1 MKSSIPVID
10 LHPFLSGSDEE
21 RRKVAS
27 AVNAACRDV
36 GFLVVVGHGI
46 PQELIDRGHAAARRF
61 FDLDEAT
68 KHKHDPPPGGYLGY
82 RGLGAETLAHSLD
95 EEAPVD
101 LKETF
106 TITRFDTRDE
116 PYFTAPHGSI
126 FFQPNPWP
134 AEVPELQES
143 WVPLYRAFDSVA
155 TTLMRVFALA
165 LDLPERFFDDKI
177 DKNITAL
184 RALNYPHP
192 QTPPLPGQLR
202 AGAHTDFGSLTLLS
216 MQDAP
221 GGLQVNR
228 GGDLWED
235 VKVSSGA
242 LVTNIGDL
250 MAQWTNDA
258 WTSTLHR
265 VVNPPED
272 AAGSTRRQSI
282 AFFHQPNHDA
292 EVIPLPSC
300 VSADRPAR
308 YERTT
313 SGEHL
318 YMKISKS
325 KAINH

>member
-1 MKSSIPVID
+1 MKSSIPSIN
-10 LHPFLSGSDEE
+10 LHAFTAGSDED
-21 RRKVAS
+21 RREVARELD
-27 AVNAACRDV
+27 AACRDV
-36 GFLVVVGHGI
+36 GFFVVVDHGI
-46 PQELIDRGHAAARRF
+46 PQELIDRAHAAARQF

-68 KHKHDPPPGGYLGY
+68 KHAYDPPPRGYLGY
-82 RGLGAETLAHSLD
+82 RGVGVETLAYSRGQ
-95 EEAPVD
+95 EAPAD

-116 PYFTAPHGSI
+116 PYFTAPHGSV

-134 AEVPELQES
+134 AEVPALREC
-143 WVPLYRAFDSVA
+143 WVPLYRALDHVA
-155 TTLMRVFALA
+155 TTLMRLFAVA
-165 LDLPERFFDDKI
+165 LDLPEHFFDDKI
-177 DKNITAL
+177 DKNITAM

-192 QTPPLPGQLR
+192 KTPPLPGQLR

-228 GGDLWED
+228 GGDAWED
-235 VKVSSGA
+235 VKVPSSA

-250 MAQWTNDA
+250 MAQWTNDV
-258 WTSTLHR
+258 WRSTLHR
-265 VVNPPED
+265 VVNPPPD
-272 AAGSTRRQSI
+272 ATGSTRRQSL
-282 AFFHQPNHDA
+282 AFFHQPNYDA
-292 EVIPLPSC
+292 EVLPLPSC

-325 KAINH
+325 KALNS